1 MQRIAQIGPGVAI
14 PWQRRDK
21 ERHRI
26 HEDTKM
32 TPRHAATLYLFAMFT
47 STGVASADEGRPT
60 NYDQCI
66 TDSMKGVGSDVAAR
80 AIIASCRNQFP
91 DTAPGEVVPASPAPA
106 AAAPVAA
113 TESKSAAPAAAPQAV
128 PAAAPQAAAPVV
140 RDLTDAEL
148 ANLNTSAFVF
158 SDSYRFTVH
167 NGNDGVT
174 LGEVTVEIWNESRP
188 KDRRRYTEAVNIAPL
203 STGTVHIKDVDPKAR
218 YDSTWTPGSDA
229 QWAIIAAK
237 TR

>member
-1 MQRIAQIGPGVAI
+1 
-14 PWQRRDK
+14 
-21 ERHRI
+21 
-26 HEDTKM
+26 M

-148 ANLNTSAFVF
+148 AGFTRQNEAYRARFGFPFIICARLNAKDLISLLFRHFSAVDITRPRCRTRIRVF
-158 SDSYRFTVH
+158 
-167 NGNDGVT
+167 
-174 LGEVTVEIWNESRP
+174 
-188 KDRRRYTEAVNIAPL
+188 
-203 STGTVHIKDVDPKAR
+203 
-218 YDSTWTPGSDA
+218 TPGGLPA
-229 QWAIIAAK
+229 VKIRHQ
-237 TR
+237 